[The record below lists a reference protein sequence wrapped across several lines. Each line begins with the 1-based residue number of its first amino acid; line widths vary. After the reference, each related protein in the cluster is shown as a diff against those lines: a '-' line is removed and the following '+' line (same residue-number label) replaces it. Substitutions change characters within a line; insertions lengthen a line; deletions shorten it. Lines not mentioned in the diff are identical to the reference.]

1 MTAPSPVPAGT
12 APAARKAPPAPHW
25 GALLLVWTLAGLIS
39 LVFGYVQYR
48 HEGLPVPWSRLWSEV
63 MGWGLWVLLFPVM
76 VWAVRRHPLGRA
88 SWRSSVPAH
97 LAIGAAVATAY
108 AFLAVLEAQ
117 VTLALAARDW
127 TFHLW
132 SSFGGYLFGGFQTYF
147 LVYWLL
153 VAGLHAIDYYHRFR
167 EREVHAVELEAELH
181 RTQLQLLKL
190 QLDPHFLFNALNAV
204 AALVH
209 TDADGAERMVGL
221 LSDFL
226 RQSLHNAGRAEVTLR
241 EELEFLSLYLE
252 IEHTR
257 FGDRLAVDVDVA
269 PELLAA
275 RVPNMILQPL
285 VENAI
290 RHGRRPGGE
299 VLKVAVSVR
308 REGDGVEL
316 RVRDNGRGLREP
328 RTEGVGLVN
337 TRARLRQL
345 YGGRHTFALADA
357 PGGGAEARAVI
368 PLRGDDLASP
378 TAAVF
383 EAAPPEGASSR
394 A

>member
-1 MTAPSPVPAGT
+1 VTLAIQP
-12 APAARKAPPAPHW
+12 PAARKAPPPPHW

-63 MGWGLWVLLFPVM
+63 VGWGLWVLLFPVM

-97 LAIGAAVATAY
+97 LLTGALVATAY
-108 AFLAVLEAQ
+108 AFLAVIEIQ
-117 VTLALAARDW
+117 VALALAGGDW
-127 TFHLW
+127 SFHLW
-132 SSFGGYLFGGFQTYF
+132 SSFTGYLFGGFQTYF

-167 EREVHAVELEAELH
+167 EREVHSVELEAELH

-209 TDADGAERMVGL
+209 SDPDGAERMVGL

-226 RQSLHNAGRAEVTLR
+226 RQSLHNAGRSEVSLR

-257 FGDRLAVDVDVA
+257 FGDRLAVDVDVD
-269 PELLAA
+269 PDLLAA

-299 VLKVAVSVR
+299 VLKVRVTVR
-308 REGDGVEL
+308 SGPEGLDL
-316 RVRDNGRGLREP
+316 RVLDNGRGLREP
-328 RTEGVGLVN
+328 RAEGVGLVN
-337 TRARLRQL
+337 TKARLRQL
-345 YGGRHTFALADA
+345 YPGRHAFSLVDA
-357 PGGGAEARAVI
+357 AGGGAEARVTI
-368 PLRGDDLASP
+368 PLRGSDAPASRSE
-378 TAAVF
+378 AIF
-383 EAAPPEGASSR
+383 EAAPAEGAGS
-394 A
+394 